1 METLIQ
7 NYIEPNLT
15 LIVKSL
21 NNMNEITEES
31 ILDLFY
37 NLKHIEESEKY
48 DSSIVFQT
56 SQDFEPGFIQ
66 NENKVKKYVFEIL
79 SQNEDCFWTAKLL
92 KEIVVN
98 IYKVDKDLVK
108 LEDIQKYFMEYQDSH
123 QGEQDEQIQEII
135 PRLEPTIETVCF
147 TKTYKFK
154 IISSIQQIETFSI
167 TNLSPVTI
175 QISDFINIQVK
186 PVEDKIVKV
195 TPVEVKKVE
204 VKQVEV
210 KQVEVKQV
218 KVKQVEVKQ
227 VEVKP
232 VEVRKRVL
240 PDFLLPKKQTSKS
253 KSPVKKESKIEES
266 IEKEGVSGIEG
277 KPRPEIQSPVKSEKQ
292 SPVVVEYKKGD
303 CCCYEGC
310 TVKPLKIKIC
320 PDGKLYCSKHYAP
333 MLKKL
338 SK

>member
-37 NLKHIEESEKY
+37 NLKHIEETEKCEKDI

-147 TKTYKFK
+147 TKTDKFK

-195 TPVEVKKVE
+195 TPVEVKK
-204 VKQVEV
+204 
-210 KQVEVKQV
+210 
-218 KVKQVEVKQ
+218 VEVKQ